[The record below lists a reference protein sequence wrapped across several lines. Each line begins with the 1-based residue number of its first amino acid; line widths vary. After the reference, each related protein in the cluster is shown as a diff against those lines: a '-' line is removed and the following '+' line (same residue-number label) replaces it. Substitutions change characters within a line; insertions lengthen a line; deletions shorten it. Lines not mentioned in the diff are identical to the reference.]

1 MGVIVSFCIGFIAEG
16 VGVAIG
22 IMLLYLFNI
31 ESKRVIG
38 ILFGGTAGIMIA
50 LICFDVLP
58 DAFIMG
64 QDLFVFLGV
73 TLGVGLGLFL
83 QQITATV
90 QHTLHI
96 AEGQMVQ
103 TGIALL
109 IGIAVHNIPEG
120 FALGSIAA
128 TSQETLLNFAMIICV
143 HSIPEAVALTI
154 PLKEA
159 GAKLSFIVAIPF
171 VLGAVMGVGAVAG
184 YVFSQI
190 SEAFVAVSLGL
201 ASGIILYIVC
211 EELLPESK
219 HIWNGRLTSVATV
232 MGVLLGMLVLR

>member
-1 MGVIVSFCIGFIAEG
+1 MEIIVSFFLGFLSEG
-16 VGVAIG
+16 IGVALG
-22 IMLLYLFNI
+22 ILLLYLFNI
-31 ESKRVIG
+31 KSKRMIG

-73 TLGVGLGLFL
+73 TIGVGIGLFL
-83 QQITATV
+83 EQITTTV
-90 QHTLHI
+90 QKTLHI

-128 TSQETLLNFAMIICV
+128 MSQDTVLNFAAIVCL

-159 GAKLSFIVAIPF
+159 GAKTSFVMAIPF
-171 VLGAVMGVGAVAG
+171 VLGGVMGIGAVGG
-184 YVFSQI
+184 YLFSQV

-232 MGVLLGMLVLR
+232 MGVLIGMLILR